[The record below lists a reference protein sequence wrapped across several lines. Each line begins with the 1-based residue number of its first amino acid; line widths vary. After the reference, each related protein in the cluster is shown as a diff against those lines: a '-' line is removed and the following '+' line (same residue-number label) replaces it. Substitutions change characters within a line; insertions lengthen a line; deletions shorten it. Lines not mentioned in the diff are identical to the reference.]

1 MLGPLD
7 VFHYESDQRQRQIQR
22 GERGLGAA
30 LMVAVDNVDAVA
42 ELIRAD
48 QVEILL
54 EPVDEFYGERVFFF
68 VDPYGY
74 EWKLSQTVERVD
86 RKEVLRRAT
95 GQLVDEEFGRTDPV
109 LTEMGSPQPPTGAG
123 N

>member
-68 VDPYGY
+68 VDPYCY